1 VRRSALAFGA
11 AAWLLAGTPTDAA
24 LLTLTQAQQAEALRL
39 GQRSVVAETGFDAE
53 WRVDNGAGDSL
64 IVMTPFYRLMLASR
78 NAAFKNEPVKPQD
91 QEKLLKDLTDRL
103 TVWVQLHGPKEDF
116 ARHYKPRL
124 LVTDRE
130 IEPSF
135 VQNERTGL
143 RQANGSFLAR
153 SVYAFPN
160 REITGQSR
168 LVLVIR
174 DPDDKIM
181 SRFAIELGRMR

>member
-1 VRRSALAFGA
+1 VRRA
-11 AAWLLAGTPTDAA
+11 AVVLGVVAWLLAGTPAGAA
-24 LLTLTQAQQAEALRL
+24 LLTLTEAQQAEALRF
-39 GQRSVVAETGFDAE
+39 GERSVIKETGFDAE
-53 WRVDNGAGDSL
+53 WRVDNATGHSL

-78 NAAFKNEPVKPQD
+78 NAAFKNELVKPQD

-103 TVWVQLHGPKEDF
+103 MVWVQLHGPKEDF
-116 ARHYKPRL
+116 ARYYKPRL
-124 LVTDRE
+124 LVADRE
-130 IEPSF
+130 IEPAF

-168 LVLVIR
+168 LDLMIR
-174 DPDDKIM
+174 DPDGKLM
-181 SRFAIELGRMR
+181 SRFAIDLGKMR

>member
-1 VRRSALAFGA
+1 MRRAALALGT
-11 AAWLLAGTPTDAA
+11 AAWLLAGTPAGAA
-24 LLTLTQAQQAEALRL
+24 LFTLTEAQRAEALRI
-39 GQRSVVAETGFDAE
+39 GERSVTKETGFDAE
-53 WRVDNGAGDSL
+53 WRVQNAAGESL
-64 IVMTPFYRLMLASR
+64 TVMTPFYRLMLASR
-78 NAAFKNEPVKPQD
+78 NAAFKNDPVKPQD

-124 LVTDRE
+124 LVADRE

-160 REITGQSR
+160 RAITGQSR
-168 LVLVIR
+168 LELVIR
-174 DPDDKIM
+174 DPDGQLM
-181 SRFAIELGRMR
+181 SRFAIELGKMR